1 MKIRNLFNSFS
12 IKTKIIFIII
22 ASVVITLCVGF
33 SIIIYNNVNSQKRDL
48 LNNTIATVKVIAEYC
63 VGPLEFSDKN
73 GAEEILKKTLSIP
86 NVVSAAIFDETQKI
100 FAEINTGNQQI
111 FLPADFKKQS
121 FKFEHPYLQIYQP
134 IYYNSKYLGILYFKI
149 STSDLAKKN
158 QNFIFLMFI
167 YGIGL
172 IIFSYIIAARLQSVV
187 SRPVLKLAVVMRR
200 IGETS
205 NYSLRL
211 DEERSDE
218 LGTLYKG
225 FNAMIEQIQHR
236 ETALNEA
243 KNELKNLNEKLEMKI
258 EERTVKLKEAN
269 QELNQALD
277 TLKKTQKHLILSEKM
292 AALGNLVAGIAHE
305 INTPV
310 GVGVT
315 AASHLETKTTE
326 LSNKFKN
333 NIMKKSDLEKYLNVA
348 EETNHIILSNLSR
361 AAELIQS
368 FKKIAV
374 GQSSEE
380 KRVFKLKEYIDSMI
394 LSLRPKLKHTKHS
407 VIVNCDES
415 IEIDSYPGA
424 FSQIITNFIMNSLM
438 HGFDGIDNGT
448 IKFDVEMYHDHLIFR
463 YSDNGKG
470 ISHEYMNKIFNLFF
484 TIKQGQGGSGLGLYI
499 LYNIIIQ
506 TLRGDITCESVEGEG
521 VNFIIII
528 PKTVGRE
535 KNL

>member
-1 MKIRNLFNSFS
+1 
-12 IKTKIIFIII
+12 
-22 ASVVITLCVGF
+22 
-33 SIIIYNNVNSQKRDL
+33 
-48 LNNTIATVKVIAEYC
+48 
-63 VGPLEFSDKN
+63 
-73 GAEEILKKTLSIP
+73 
-86 NVVSAAIFDETQKI
+86 
-100 FAEINTGNQQI
+100 
-111 FLPADFKKQS
+111 
-121 FKFEHPYLQIYQP
+121 
-134 IYYNSKYLGILYFKI
+134 
-149 STSDLAKKN
+149 
-158 QNFIFLMFI
+158 
-167 YGIGL
+167 
-172 IIFSYIIAARLQSVV
+172 YIIAARLQSVV

-326 LSNKFKN
+326 LCNKFKN

-470 ISHEYMNKIFNLFF
+470 IPHEYMNKIFNPFF
-484 TIKQGQGGSGLGLYI
+484 TTKQGQGGSGLGLHI